1 MHASPC
7 YDALQNPTNRPLTNP
22 FASCPRA
29 DFMAKDS
36 RSGTFRN
43 DSPKGSEAPEPDADS
58 DFVPTEAMPAAAG
71 SSTDLPVTQLLLD
84 WRRGDDQAL
93 EQLAPVVYNEL
104 RRLAR
109 GFMRGE
115 RAGHVLQTTALVHE
129 AYLKLIDLELDWQ
142 DRVHFYSVAA
152 RLMRRVLVDFARE
165 RNADKRGGGM
175 APLELDEALV
185 GHEGLD
191 TTVDLIALDQALEQL
206 AKVDERKV
214 KVIEMRSFAGLT
226 IDEVAEV
233 LGVSHATVE
242 RDLSFARAFLTR
254 RLTGGHG

>member
-1 MHASPC
+1 MSVQFC
-7 YDALQNPTNRPLTNP
+7 YDALQGPTAPHLSNP
-22 FASCPRA
+22 FVSQPNAE
-29 DFMAKDS
+29 FMAKG
-36 RSGTFRN
+36 RRPGTIRFPGLEPV
-43 DSPKGSEAPEPDADS
+43 DPAVSEPTDDT
-58 DFVPTEAMPAAAG
+58 PTEPMPAPVG
-71 SSTDLPVTQLLLD
+71 TDLPVTQLLLD
-84 WRRGDDQAL
+84 WRQGDAQAL

-129 AYLKLIDLELDWQ
+129 AYIKLVDLELDWQ

-165 RNADKRGGGM
+165 RNAGKRGGGM
-175 APLELDEALV
+175 VPLELDEALV
-185 GHEGLD
+185 GHERLD
-191 TTVDLIALDQALEQL
+191 TTVDLIALDQALEKL

-233 LGVSHATVE
+233 LEVSHATVE

-254 RLTGGHG
+254 RLTGGDG